1 MYMLKDKFK
10 IDAKKRF
17 KESIANSSIKT
28 CKQGKNKTK
37 KLLLSTVFLINRNY
51 CKSQIVTFKC
61 QHKKI
66 TKLIGKN

>member
-51 CKSQIVTFKC
+51 CKS
-61 QHKKI
+61 
-66 TKLIGKN
+66 